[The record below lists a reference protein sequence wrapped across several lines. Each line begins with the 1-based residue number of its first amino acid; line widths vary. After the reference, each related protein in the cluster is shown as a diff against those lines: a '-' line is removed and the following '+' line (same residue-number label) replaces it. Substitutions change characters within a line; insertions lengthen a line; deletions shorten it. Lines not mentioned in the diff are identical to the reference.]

1 MWNDSYRDYVKAVVE
16 TSHDEYPYY
25 MAHTCT
31 YFGTGSTVGQPAF
44 KIYLSKEPITANGL
58 YTYLLP
64 ADTLVYSVIG
74 VNAGVNNNSPRVRV
88 TSTTVDG
95 TVGVNE
101 YEFVYSNAEY
111 SGNSVQPDLLAAS
124 AATQNHFDAFSLIL
138 LVILLGAL
146 VVKLFK
152 RS

>member
-16 TSHDEYPYY
+16 ASHEEYPYY

-31 YFGTGSTVGQPAF
+31 YIGTGSTVGQPAF

-64 ADTLVYSVIG
+64 SDTLVYSVIG
-74 VNAGVNNNSPRVRV
+74 SNANSTNSSPRVRV
-88 TSTTVDG
+88 TTASG

-124 AATQNHFDAFSLIL
+124 TATQNHFDAFSLIL